1 MIGDISLMD
10 NCVDFISRHHGRR
23 GPKEPIFRVVVPFA
37 VLINASF
44 TYSELNITIPED
56 SLDIVADA
64 PAKNPIRTIVSA
76 RLSSQVTQSQCL
88 GSSCGSRQRAA
99 FSKSDEESITKERL
113 KRWPAIYKDDIQRCM
128 GSTCGSQ
135 QRLPVRREVASD
147 EELGLKGRLKRQP
160 SRAGRK
166 GPRNSGKKNYD
177 LVK

>member
-10 NCVDFISRHHGRR
+10 NYVNFISRHHGRR

-44 TYSELNITIPED
+44 TYSELNVTIPKD
-56 SLDIVADA
+56 SLDIVARA
-64 PAKNPIRTIVSA
+64 PAENPISSA
-76 RLSSQVTQSQCL
+76 RLSSQVTQTQCL
-88 GSSCGSRQRAA
+88 GSSCGSRYRAA
-99 FSKSDEESITKERL
+99 FSKSDEELITKERL
-113 KRWPAIYKDDIQRCM
+113 KMWPAIYKDGIQRCM
-128 GSTCGSQ
+128 SSTCGSQ

>member
-1 MIGDISLMD
+1 MIGNISLLG
-10 NCVDFISRHHGRR
+10 NYVNFISRHHGRR
-23 GPKEPIFRVVVPFA
+23 GPKEPIFRLVVPSA

-44 TYSELNITIPED
+44 TYSELNIIIPED

-64 PAKNPIRTIVSA
+64 PAENPIRSV

-88 GSSCGSRQRAA
+88 GSSCVSRQRAA
-99 FSKSDEESITKERL
+99 FSKSDKELITKERF
-113 KRWPAIYKDDIQRCM
+113 KMWPAIYKDDIQRCM

-135 QRLPVRREVASD
+135 QRSPVRRECQVASD

-166 GPRNSGKKNYD
+166 GPRNMGKRIMTK
-177 LVK
+177 